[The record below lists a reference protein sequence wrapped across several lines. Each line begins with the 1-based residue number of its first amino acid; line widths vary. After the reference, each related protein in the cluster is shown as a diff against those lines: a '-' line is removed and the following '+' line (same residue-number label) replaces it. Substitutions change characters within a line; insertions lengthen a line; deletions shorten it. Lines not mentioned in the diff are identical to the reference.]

1 MFTGI
6 IQCIGVLTDVAR
18 HGEERRFTVR
28 PAQPFDTMQD
38 GESIAHNGVCLS
50 VESHSPRDYTVYA
63 SAETVARSTLGSL
76 SIGDEV
82 NLERALALG
91 DRLGG
96 HLVSGHVDC
105 VAHVRRLIP
114 AGSSLKVELTYPAA
128 YAPEVIRKGS
138 VCLDGI
144 SLTINDCGRDTL
156 QVNVIPDTQR
166 RTTMVRW
173 RPGTAVNMETD
184 IIGKYVRRLSQCG
197 MVRNGD
203 MTASGGSGG
212 PAISHEFLRQN
223 GFL

>member
-6 IQCIGVLTDVAR
+6 IQCTGILSDVVR
-18 HGEERRFTVR
+18 TGDERRFTVR
-28 PAQPFDTMQD
+28 PAIPFAGVQD

-50 VESHSPRDYTVYA
+50 VESHTAEDYVVYA
-63 SAETVARSTLGSL
+63 SAETVNRSTLGSL
-76 SIGDEV
+76 SAGDEV

-105 VAHVRRLIP
+105 VARVRRIIP
-114 AGSSLKVELTYPAA
+114 AGSSVRVELSYPAA
-128 YAPEVIRKGS
+128 YAPEVISKGS

-144 SLTINDCGRDTL
+144 SLTINDCGRDSL
-156 QVNVIPDTQR
+156 QVNVIPDTQK
-166 RTTMVRW
+166 RTTMRHW

-184 IIGKYVRRLSQCG
+184 VIGKYVRRLFQCG
-197 MVRNGD
+197 VVRDGG
-203 MTASGGSGG
+203 MTGSSAGGG

>member
-6 IQCIGVLTDVAR
+6 IQCTGTLTGVVRTGD
-18 HGEERRFTVR
+18 ERRFTVR
-28 PAQPFDTMQD
+28 PANPFADVRD
-38 GESIAHNGVCLS
+38 GESIALNGVCLS
-50 VESHSPRDYTVYA
+50 VESHTPREYVVYA
-63 SAETVARSTLGSL
+63 SVETVGRSTLGSL
-76 SIGDEV
+76 TIGDEV

-105 VAHVRRLIP
+105 IAHVRRLIS
-114 AGSSLKVELTYPAA
+114 AGSSVKVELTYPAD
-128 YAPEVIRKGS
+128 YAPEVICKGS

-144 SLTINDCGRDTL
+144 SLTINDCGRDAL
-156 QVNVIPDTQR
+156 QVNVIPDTQK
-166 RTTMVRW
+166 RTTMRHW

-184 IIGKYVRRLSQCG
+184 VIGKYVRRLFQCG
-197 MVRNGD
+197 VVRNGD
-203 MTASGGSGG
+203 MAASAGSGS

>member
-6 IQCIGVLTDVAR
+6 IQCTGVLTGVVR

-28 PAQPFDTMQD
+28 PAQPFDALQD

-50 VESHSPRDYTVYA
+50 VESHTAQDYVVYA

-76 SIGDEV
+76 SIGAEV

-105 VAHVRRLIP
+105 VAHVRRIVA
-114 AGSSLKVELTYPAA
+114 AGSSLKIDLTYPAA
-128 YAPEVIRKGS
+128 CAPEVIRKGS

-144 SLTINDCGRDTL
+144 SLTINDCGRDAL

-166 RTTMVRW
+166 RTTMRHW

-184 IIGKYVRRLSQCG
+184 IIGKYVRRLFQCG
-197 MVRNGD
+197 VARNEG
-203 MTASGGSGG
+203 MPASAGGS

>member
-6 IQCIGVLTDVAR
+6 IQCTGTLTGVVRTGGD
-18 HGEERRFTVR
+18 ERRFTVR
-28 PAQPFDTMQD
+28 PASPLAEVQD
-38 GESIAHNGVCLS
+38 GESIALNGVCLS
-50 VESHSPRDYTVYA
+50 VESHTPQEYVVYA
-63 SAETVARSTLGSL
+63 SAETVGRSTLGSL
-76 SIGDEV
+76 ATGAEV

-105 VAHVRRLIP
+105 VAHVRRIIS

-128 YAPEVIRKGS
+128 YAPEVICKGS

-144 SLTINDCGRDTL
+144 SLTINDCSRDTL
-156 QVNVIPDTQR
+156 QVNVIPDTQK
-166 RTTMVRW
+166 RTTMRHW

-184 IIGKYVRRLSQCG
+184 IIGKYVRRLFQCG
-197 MVRNGD
+197 MVRNESL
-203 MTASGGSGG
+203 TAPAGGSQ
-212 PAISHEFLRQN
+212 AISHEFLRQN

>member
-6 IQCIGVLTDVAR
+6 IQCTGILSGVVRTGD
-18 HGEERRFTVR
+18 ERRFTIR
-28 PAQPFDTMQD
+28 PAVPFSGVQD

-50 VESHSPRDYTVYA
+50 VESHTAEDYVVYA
-63 SAETVARSTLGSL
+63 SAETVNRSTLGSL
-76 SIGDEV
+76 STGDEV

-105 VAHVRRLIP
+105 VARVRRIIS
-114 AGSSLKVELTYPAA
+114 AGSSVRVELSYPSA
-128 YAPEVIRKGS
+128 YAPEVISKGS

-144 SLTINDCGRDTL
+144 SLTINDCGRDSL
-156 QVNVIPDTQR
+156 QVNVIPDTQK
-166 RTTMVRW
+166 RTAMRHW

-184 IIGKYVRRLSQCG
+184 VIGKYVRRLFQCG
-197 MVRNGD
+197 VVRD
-203 MTASGGSGG
+203 SGMAGSSAGNG

>member
-6 IQCIGVLTDVAR
+6 IQCTGILSGIVRTGD
-18 HGEERRFTVR
+18 ERRFTIR
-28 PAQPFDTMQD
+28 PESPFAAMQD

-50 VESHSPRDYTVYA
+50 VESHTAEEYVVYA
-63 SAETVARSTLGSL
+63 SAETVNRSTLGAL
-76 SIGDEV
+76 STGDEV

-105 VAHVRRLIP
+105 VARVRRLIP
-114 AGSSLKVELTYPAA
+114 AGASLRVELSYPAA
-128 YAPEVIRKGS
+128 YAPEVISKGS

-144 SLTINDCGRDTL
+144 SLTINDCGRDSL
-156 QVNVIPDTQR
+156 QVNVIPDTQK
-166 RTTMVRW
+166 RTTVRHW

-184 IIGKYVRRLSQCG
+184 VIGKYVRRLFQCG
-197 MVRNGD
+197 MVRDGG
-203 MTASGGSGG
+203 MTGSPAGGG
-212 PAISHEFLRQN
+212 PIISHEFLRQN

>member
-6 IQCIGVLTDVAR
+6 IQCTGTLTGVVRTGGDER
-18 HGEERRFTVR
+18 HFTVR
-28 PAQPFDTMQD
+28 PASPLAEVQD
-38 GESIAHNGVCLS
+38 GESIALNGVCLS
-50 VESHSPRDYTVYA
+50 VESHTPQEYVVYA
-63 SAETVARSTLGSL
+63 SAETVGRSTLGSL
-76 SIGDEV
+76 ATGAEV

-105 VAHVRRLIP
+105 VAHVRRIIS

-128 YAPEVIRKGS
+128 YAPEVICKGS

-156 QVNVIPDTQR
+156 QVNVIPDTQK
-166 RTTMVRW
+166 RTTMRHW

-184 IIGKYVRRLSQCG
+184 IIGKYVRRLFQCG
-197 MVRNGD
+197 MVRNESL
-203 MTASGGSGG
+203 TAPAGGSQ
-212 PAISHEFLRQN
+212 AISHEFLRQN

>member
-6 IQCIGVLTDVAR
+6 IQCTGILSDVVR
-18 HGEERRFTVR
+18 TGDERRFTVR
-28 PAQPFDTMQD
+28 PAIPFAGVQD

-50 VESHSPRDYTVYA
+50 VESHTAEDYVVYA
-63 SAETVARSTLGSL
+63 SAETVNRSTLGSL
-76 SIGDEV
+76 SAGDEV

-105 VAHVRRLIP
+105 VARVRRIIP
-114 AGSSLKVELTYPAA
+114 AGSSVRVELSYPAA
-128 YAPEVIRKGS
+128 YAPEVISKGS

-144 SLTINDCGRDTL
+144 SLTINDCGRDSL
-156 QVNVIPDTQR
+156 QVNVIPDTQK
-166 RTTMVRW
+166 RTAMRHW

-184 IIGKYVRRLSQCG
+184 VIGKYVRRLFQCG
-197 MVRNGD
+197 VVRD
-203 MTASGGSGG
+203 SGMAGSSAGNA

>member
-6 IQCIGVLTDVAR
+6 IQCTGVLTGVVR
-18 HGEERRFTVR
+18 HGDERRFTVR
-28 PAQPFDTMQD
+28 PAQPFAAVQD

-50 VESHSPRDYTVYA
+50 VEAHTPLDYEVYA

-76 SIGDEV
+76 SVGDEV

-105 VAHVRRLIP
+105 VARVRRLTA
-114 AGSSLKVELTYPAA
+114 AGSSLRIELGYPAA
-128 YAPEVIRKGS
+128 YAPEVVDKGS

-144 SLTINDCGRDTL
+144 SLTINDCGPDSLR
-156 QVNVIPDTQR
+156 VNVIPDTQK
-166 RTTMVRW
+166 RTTMRLW

-184 IIGKYVRRLSQCG
+184 IIGKYVRRLFQCG
-197 MVRNGD
+197 IARND
-203 MTASGGSGG
+203 G
-212 PAISHEFLRQN
+212 PPPAAGAAAGISHEFLRQN